1 MLDTYPKLKK
11 NDVVQV
17 VAGAHKGKTG
27 KVLRLIK
34 DKNRVVVEKVNIVK
48 RHQKAKAAGQTS
60 EIIEKEAPL
69 HVSNVLLY
77 CDKCGKG
84 VRFKVKRDKK
94 GAARVCAKCE
104 GNLEKA

>member
-1 MLDTYPKLKK
+1 MLSQYPKLKK
-11 NDVVQV
+11 NDVVQIV
-17 VAGAHKGKTG
+17 SGANKGKTG

-34 DKNRVVVEKVNIVK
+34 DKNRIVVEKINIVK
-48 RHQKAKAAGQTS
+48 RHQKARAAGQTS

-84 VRFKVKRDKK
+84 VRFKTKRDKK

-104 GNLEKA
+104 SNLEKS